1 MPPTAADVYQDVFLI
16 LDDRELAGGDVRGLV
31 GARRYGD
38 INFKRM
44 ALSEHLRAS
53 LPAWIVPRLFHL
65 RGADDLAPLRA
76 ALEASSQDSSVC
88 VIAGRAGFTEPAR
101 LRQLIERLPYA
112 EEDFTDRLYK
122 PLVAFWRNAHALVG
136 DWAAFSATPLHCQ
149 EQAWEGSQRLASAQ
163 PVDLGNI
170 RDFLSFMNG
179 STAARHFNQLSADAH
194 YYTKSSADRA
204 KMRAEYAFYGMV
216 PESMRPWLIQP
227 FDLRETD
234 SGASYR
240 MLRYYLA
247 DASLQWVHGAFDSD
261 SFGSFIARL
270 LFVLQERPSRPCS
283 REQSAAAAHA
293 LFVTKLEQRCAQF
306 LALEEGRRI
315 NALAASASDGLALP
329 AQLAR
334 FQRLYARHEKGFASP
349 VMVVGHGDPCFSNV
363 LYDQQRYLLKL
374 IDPKGAADADALWTH
389 PLYDLCKV
397 SHSVLGDY
405 DFINNGMYR
414 VGFSDHNAMLL
425 HLDYTNQPA
434 LQPLFRRQLAALG
447 HSELHVRLGEASL
460 FLSML
465 PLHIDYPNKVLAF
478 LLKASQI
485 LDEVEQAG

>member
-1 MPPTAADVYQDVFLI
+1 MPSTADHDVFLI
-16 LDDRELAGGDVRGLV
+16 LDDRELAGGDVRALV

-38 INFKRM
+38 INFKRR
-44 ALSEHLRAS
+44 ALCEHLRAS
-53 LPAWIVPRLFHL
+53 VPAWALARLFHV
-65 RGADDLAPLRA
+65 RSADDLAPLRA
-76 ALEASSQDSSVC
+76 ALEASSQNSSVC
-88 VIAGRAGFTEPAR
+88 VIASRAGFAEPER

-122 PLVAFWRNAHALVG
+122 PLLAFWRNAHALVG
-136 DWAAFSATPLHCQ
+136 QWAAFASAPLHCQ
-149 EQAWEGSQRLASAQ
+149 EQAWEGSQRLQSVQ
-163 PVDLGNI
+163 PLDLGNI

-179 STAARHFNQLSADAH
+179 STAARHFNELSADAH
-194 YYTKSSADRA
+194 YYTKRSADRA

-247 DASLQWVHGAFDSD
+247 DAALQWVHGAFDAD
-261 SFGSFIARL
+261 SFDAFIARL
-270 LFVLQERPSRPCS
+270 LFVLQERPRRPCT
-283 REQSAAAAHA
+283 REQSAAMARA
-293 LFVTKLEQRCAQF
+293 LFVTKLEQRSSDF
-306 LALEEGRRI
+306 LALPEGRRI
-315 NALAASASDGLALP
+315 NTLAASASPTLELS

-334 FQRLYARHEKGFASP
+334 FQRLYARHEKGFVCDA
-349 VMVVGHGDPCFSNV
+349 MVIGHGDPCFSNV

-374 IDPKGAADADALWTH
+374 IDPKGGPDLESLWTH

-405 DFINNGMYR
+405 DFINNGLYR

-425 HLDYTNQPA
+425 HLDYTNQAA
-434 LQPLFRRQLAALG
+434 LQPLFRRQLGALG
-447 HSELHVRLGEASL
+447 HSERHVRLGEASL

-465 PLHIDYPNKVLAF
+465 PLHIDYPNKALAF
-478 LLKASQI
+478 MLKASQI
-485 LDEVEQAG
+485 LDEVEQQE

>member
-1 MPPTAADVYQDVFLI
+1 MPPTADDYQDVFLI
-16 LDDRELAGGDVRGLV
+16 LDDRELAAGEVRGLI

-38 INFKRM
+38 INFKRR

-53 LPAWIVPRLFHL
+53 LPAWALARLYHL
-65 RGADDLAPLRA
+65 RSADDLAPLRA
-76 ALEASSQDSSVC
+76 ALEASSQNSCVC
-88 VIAGRAGFTEPAR
+88 VIAGRAGFADPER

-112 EEDFTDRLYK
+112 EEDFADRLYK
-122 PLVAFWRNAHALVG
+122 PLIAFWRNAHALVG
-136 DWAAFSATPLHCQ
+136 QWAAFSAAPQHCQ
-149 EQAWEGSQRLASAQ
+149 EQAWEGQRLQSVQ
-163 PVDLGNI
+163 PLDLGNI

-179 STAARHFNQLSADAH
+179 STAARHFNQLSADTH

-204 KMRAEYAFYGMV
+204 KMRAEYAFYSMV

-227 FDLRETD
+227 FDLRESD

-247 DASLQWVHGAFDSD
+247 DAALQWVHGAFDAD
-261 SFGSFIARL
+261 SFDAFIARL
-270 LFVLQERPSRPCS
+270 LFVLQERPRRACS
-283 REQSAAAAHA
+283 REQSAAAARA

-306 LALEEGRRI
+306 LALAEGRRI
-315 NALAASASDGLALP
+315 NALAASASDSLELGT
-329 AQLAR
+329 QLAR
-334 FQRLYARHEKGFASP
+334 FVRLYARHEKGFVAEA
-349 VMVVGHGDPCFSNV
+349 MVVGHGDPCFSNV

-405 DFINNGMYR
+405 DFINNGLYR

-425 HLDYTNQPA
+425 HLDYTNQAA
-434 LQPLFRRQLAALG
+434 LQILFRRQLAALG
-447 HSELHVRLGEASL
+447 HSERHVRLGEASL

-478 LLKASQI
+478 MLKASQI
-485 LDEVEQAG
+485 LDEVERES